1 MSKKL
6 SAAARTSITIS
17 PGSGRGSS
25 TSASCNACSGSPS
38 LCTCQALKPG
48 PSRGLPYRLRDY
60 HSDNPAGMLSCGE
73 KQGSHGRKQEGSYAQ
88 SQGLHD
94 AGRRYARTRGE
105 RRRGLVSDRDLRDVR
120 GGGGDRESDTPRW
133 VSLGDMM
140 TRDIVTIHPLDTIE
154 HAAREIYDRKIG
166 CLPVVADDELVGII
180 TSADMMRTLIEMVG
194 AHGIGTW
201 VEVEV
206 PNQPGTLAE
215 VTNVIRDR
223 RVNIASIFLG
233 PASRETNRLIVL
245 RLETTKPAGIVEA
258 LRNAGYGV
266 TTVESSPVTVKS

>member
-1 MSKKL
+1 MLRVRDSMTRDVITL
-6 SAAARTSITIS
+6 GPEASAAEAWAICREHNI
-17 PGSGRGSS
+17 RH
-25 TSASCNACSGSPS
+25 
-38 LCTCQALKPG
+38 
-48 PSRGLPYRLRDY
+48 LPIV
-60 HSDNPAGMLSCGE
+60 
-73 KQGSHGRKQEGSYAQ
+73 QEGQ
-88 SQGLHD
+88 LV
-94 AGRRYARTRGE
+94 
-105 RRRGLVSDRDLRDVR
+105 GLVSDRDLRDVR
-120 GGGGDRESDTPRW
+120 GGGEDRESDTPRW
-133 VSLGDMM
+133 VRLGDMM
-140 TRDIVTIHPLDTIE
+140 TRDVVTIHPLDTIE

-223 RVNIASIFLG
+223 QVNIASIFLG

-258 LRNAGYGV
+258 LSDAGYGV
-266 TTVESSPVTVKS
+266 TTVESSPVAVKSPYEE

>member
-1 MSKKL
+1 MLRVRDSMTRDVITL
-6 SAAARTSITIS
+6 GPEASAAEAWAICREHNI
-17 PGSGRGSS
+17 RH
-25 TSASCNACSGSPS
+25 
-38 LCTCQALKPG
+38 
-48 PSRGLPYRLRDY
+48 LPIV
-60 HSDNPAGMLSCGE
+60 
-73 KQGSHGRKQEGSYAQ
+73 QEGQ
-88 SQGLHD
+88 LV
-94 AGRRYARTRGE
+94 
-105 RRRGLVSDRDLRDVR
+105 GLVSDRDLRDVR
-120 GGGGDRESDTPRW
+120 GGREDRESDTPRW
-133 VSLGDMM
+133 VRLGDMM
-140 TRDIVTIHPLDTIE
+140 TRNVVTIHPLDTIE

-266 TTVESSPVTVKS
+266 TTVESSPVTVKSPYEE